1 MSDTAVVSMI
11 QSAED
16 FLATLKP
23 GDLFFYMSS
32 RKFRP
37 YAIEGPFK
45 ILDFV
50 RRGKEGFLN
59 VKCRNQS
66 GRAAKIEYYSVND
79 LTNEHH
85 GVFTDEEEAWAY
97 FKERQRAFD
106 AAIKAQT

>member
-1 MSDTAVVSMI
+1 MPDTAVMHVI
-11 QSAED
+11 QSAEE

-23 GDLFFYMSS
+23 GDSFFYMSS

-37 YAIEGPFK
+37 YAIEGPFT

-59 VKCRNQS
+59 VKCRSQG
-66 GRAAKIEYYSVND
+66 GRVAKIEYYSVND

-85 GVFTDEEEAWAY
+85 GVFMDEEEARAY
-97 FKERQRAFD
+97 FKEKCKVD
-106 AAIKAQT
+106 IAAKAQT